1 MLINRKL
8 KILTGLLFILIL
20 APVVKAQDD
29 TPPDINV
36 PASAASAEKF
46 VPRGWRIET
55 EDDDKLTGDLNGD
68 GKVDRLLRL
77 VEDKPLTAPDDTP
90 NTRYRALVILLA
102 KDGGGF
108 NRAAVTTRLL
118 FCSTCAG
125 MLGDPAS
132 GGNIQIK
139 IQRNVIIVSQQ
150 SGSRF
155 AYEQTLR
162 FRFDPA
168 TSRFLMIGEDFDN
181 RDRAEGTTVKE
192 STNYL
197 TGLKIISKYRLTK
210 DGGDEKLISK
220 VETKITRP
228 KKFIEDIDYSK

>member
-1 MLINRKL
+1 MLVNRKL

-36 PASAASAEKF
+36 PASAASPEKF

-68 GKVDRLLRL
+68 GKEDRLLRL

-108 NRAAVTTRLL
+108 TSSVATTRLL
-118 FCSTCAG
+118 LCSTCAG
-125 MLGDPAS
+125 MLGDPS
-132 GGNIQIK
+132 GGGNIQIN
-139 IQRNVIIVSQQ
+139 IQRNVIVVSQQ

-155 AYEQTLR
+155 AYDKTLR

-168 TSRFLMIGEDFDN
+168 TKRFLLIGEDFEN
-181 RDRAEGTTVKE
+181 NDRATGAITRE
-192 STNYL
+192 SSNYL
-197 TGLKIISKYRLTK
+197 TGLKITSKYRITK
-210 DGGDEKLISK
+210 DGGDEKLVSK
-220 VETKITRP
+220 VETKVARSQ
-228 KKFIEDIDYSK
+228 KFIEDIDYNK

>member
-1 MLINRKL
+1 MFVERKL
-8 KILTGLLFILIL
+8 KIIIGLLFILI
-20 APVVKAQDD
+20 PGSVVKAQDD

-36 PASAASAEKF
+36 PAAAASAGKF
-46 VPRGWRIET
+46 VPRGWRIESET
-55 EDDDKLTGDLNGD
+55 DDKLTGDLNGD
-68 GKVDRLLRL
+68 GKEDRLLRL
-77 VEDKPLTAPDDTP
+77 IEDKPLTASDDTP
-90 NTRYRALVILLA
+90 NTRYRALVVLLG

-108 NRAAVTTRLL
+108 NRAVATTRLL

-125 MLGDPAS
+125 MLGDPAG

-139 IQRNVIIVSQQ
+139 IQRNVIVVSQQ

-162 FRFDPA
+162 FRFDSP
-168 TSRFLMIGEDFDN
+168 TGKFLMIGEDFEN
-181 RDRAEGTTVKE
+181 NDRATGAIVRE

-197 TGLKIISKYRLTK
+197 TGLKIISKYRVTK
-210 DGGDEKLISK
+210 DGGDEKLVSK